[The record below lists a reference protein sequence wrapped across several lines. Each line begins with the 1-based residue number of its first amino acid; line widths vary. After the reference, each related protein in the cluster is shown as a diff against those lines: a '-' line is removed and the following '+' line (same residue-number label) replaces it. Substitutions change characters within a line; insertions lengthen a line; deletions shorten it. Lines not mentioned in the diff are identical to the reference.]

1 MYLGPT
7 TCCARNFA
15 GHRDPKVEWSLALPL
30 GMLASSGGGGVGKL
44 DTHRDTFQYTV
55 LTENT
60 VLDNTEAKR
69 IDT

>member
-1 MYLGPT
+1 
-7 TCCARNFA
+7 
-15 GHRDPKVEWSLALPL
+15 
-30 GMLASSGGGGVGKL
+30 MLASSGGGGVGKL

-69 IDT
+69 INA

>member
-1 MYLGPT
+1 MPGILLVIETLKLSEAWP
-7 TCCARNFA
+7 
-15 GHRDPKVEWSLALPL
+15 LPL

-69 IDT
+69 INA